1 MFNSTP
7 LRTYCQDF
15 SFGHNE
21 TVEKLFFRLFPFAGK
36 TSLSR
41 KQNYSPEELCRVLPL
56 AQVVH
61 FEVESTKDIL
71 KYENGM
77 VTFRYLH
84 SKTGQY
90 QTRTVAGEYFLYLL
104 MLHVLPKG
112 FRRTRDYGF
121 LHSCSKKLI
130 RFLQLI
136 LHVSPFKISYQK
148 KERPKIICPICG
160 AIMRIIKTR
169 IKQPDTGEAICYTTI

>member
-21 TVEKLFFRLFPFAGK
+21 TVEKLFFRLFPFTGK

-61 FEVESTKDIL
+61 FEVESTHNPSLGPGVPDMADKVWLSD
-71 KYENGM
+71 
-77 VTFRYLH
+77 
-84 SKTGQY
+84 
-90 QTRTVAGEYFLYLL
+90 
-104 MLHVLPKG
+104 LPK
-112 FRRTRDYGF
+112 
-121 LHSCSKKLI
+121 
-130 RFLQLI
+130 
-136 LHVSPFKISYQK
+136 
-148 KERPKIICPICG
+148 
-160 AIMRIIKTR
+160 
-169 IKQPDTGEAICYTTI
+169 

>member
-21 TVEKLFFRLFPFAGK
+21 TVEKLFFRLFPFTGK

-61 FEVESTKDIL
+61 FEVESPDGHP
-71 KYENGM
+71 KYPTCG
-77 VTFRYLH
+77 H
-84 SKTGQY
+84 
-90 QTRTVAGEYFLYLL
+90 
-104 MLHVLPKG
+104 
-112 FRRTRDYGF
+112 
-121 LHSCSKKLI
+121 
-130 RFLQLI
+130 
-136 LHVSPFKISYQK
+136 FKIPHPA
-148 KERPKIICPICG
+148 RLIFP
-160 AIMRIIKTR
+160 
-169 IKQPDTGEAICYTTI
+169 